1 MLRGKV
7 EVSNYKYIAMGLM
20 FLKFISERYTIRRIE
35 LDKETRDSKSDNYC
49 KSDKDREYVLD
60 LKDEYT
66 RKGIFQLKKGDR

>member
-1 MLRGKV
+1 
-7 EVSNYKYIAMGLM
+7 MGLM

-66 RKGIFQLKKGDR
+66 RKGIF

>member
-66 RKGIFQLKKGDR
+66 RKGIF